1 MTHLGRFRNVV
12 LPYDA
17 ILCDCSIVGFFFP
30 VSQWGEIFSEVAFK
44 FTFLDSFDPLQLLT
58 YFMYIWSCRRSL
70 QEHYGNLSVLG

>member
-30 VSQWGEIFSEVAFK
+30 VSQWGEVFSEGAFI
-44 FTFLDSFDPLQLLT
+44 FTFLDSLDP
-58 YFMYIWSCRRSL
+58 
-70 QEHYGNLSVLG
+70 

>member
-30 VSQWGEIFSEVAFK
+30 VSQRGEIFSEVAFI
-44 FTFLDSFDPLQLLT
+44 FTFLDSFDPLHMVT
-58 YFMYIWSCRRSL
+58 YFMYGPVDA
-70 QEHYGNLSVLG
+70 HYSNSMVI

>member
-30 VSQWGEIFSEVAFK
+30 VSQWGETFSKVAFI
-44 FTFLDSFDPLQLLT
+44 FTFLDSFDPLQFVM
-58 YFMYIWSCRRSL
+58 YFV
-70 QEHYGNLSVLG
+70 HVSVDAH

>member
-30 VSQWGEIFSEVAFK
+30 VTQWGEIFPKGAFV
-44 FTFLDSFDPLQLLT
+44 FTFLASSDPLKLKHGNFLWRLSNEPII
-58 YFMYIWSCRRSL
+58 F
-70 QEHYGNLSVLG
+70 EHQRLIF

>member
-30 VSQWGEIFSEVAFK
+30 VSQWGEIFSEGAFL
-44 FTFLDSFDPLQLLT
+44 FNESAFPLDIYKGVTL
-58 YFMYIWSCRRSL
+58 
-70 QEHYGNLSVLG
+70 EK

>member
-30 VSQWGEIFSEVAFK
+30 VSQWGQVFSEGAFI
-44 FTFLDSFDPLQLLT
+44 FTFLGSFVLLQLVM
-58 YFMYIWSCRRSL
+58 YFMYGPVDA
-70 QEHYGNLSVLG
+70 HYNNSMVI

>member
-30 VSQWGEIFSEVAFK
+30 VSQWDEIFSEGAFI
-44 FTFLDSFDPLQLLT
+44 FTFFDPFDPLQLIT
-58 YFMYIWSCRRSL
+58 YFMYVRVDAYYNNSMVIQLSL
-70 QEHYGNLSVLG
+70 GN